1 MFCPSMV
8 ARFMRQYLIAYN
20 TFQNVKSMQFANH
33 NYEHRMSNHRKEE
46 QLNDSGTTDNS
57 KAVIEEKNRR
67 AAPINKYTRHKTRKP
82 ITNSNIM
89 VYKHRNPNKYQHCLH
104 RDIRTT
110 AVTMHIL
117 PNMDKINCW
126 IILAKRHWKQK
137 RYSGNNI
144 SSSTNPQVREQKTR
158 KPRVEAMIK
167 TTSRILFNSF
177 DTKPSKH
184 NMTFR

>member
-67 AAPINKYTRHKTRKP
+67 TAPINKYPRHKTRKP

-144 SSSTNPQVREQKTR
+144 SSSTNPQVREQKN
-158 KPRVEAMIK
+158 KK
-167 TTSRILFNSF
+167 TKSGSHDQDNQQNII
-177 DTKPSKH
+177 
-184 NMTFR
+184 